1 MKLTLLLTTLLCT
14 CVLAGQNSFRSITEN
29 STDDEYSFSVRLDN
43 DQQAELF
50 DIYRKLADVKVKG
63 LTGTSETTFDEGVT
77 LVLNTRRNQLSLHYA
92 ADEKKAAK
100 LGEKMVA
107 EIKEALGIVPPP
119 APPAPPTP
127 IKPHGH

>member
-1 MKLTLLLTTLLCT
+1 MKLPLLFTALLCT
-14 CVLAGQNSFRSITEN
+14 CALAAQTSFRSVTES
-29 STDDEYSFSVRLDN
+29 STDDEYSFSVRLDG

-50 DIYRKLADVKVKG
+50 DIYRQLADVKVKG

-77 LVLNTRRNQLSLHYA
+77 LVLNTRRNQLSLRYA
-92 ADEKKAAK
+92 ADNKKAAQ

-107 EIKEALGIVPPP
+107 EIKETLGIVPPP